1 MLTGELTNL
10 RAVERDDAVLIH
22 GWFDDPE
29 AMSWWGN
36 PTPVISLHL
45 LQQQLHIWLED
56 ERTIGHPV
64 GFIVATLDGEAV
76 GFVLLSDL
84 QPIDRN
90 AELSIV
96 LDLAYRGQGLG
107 GDALET
113 LIAVAFDQWGLHR
126 LTARCEAVNER
137 AHAFFQQH
145 GFRLEGRLR
154 DARFVDGGWQDVLI
168 FGRVRE
174 AGELDD

>member
-36 PTPVISLHL
+36 PAPVLSLHL

-56 ERTIGHPV
+56 ERTRGHPV
-64 GFIVATLDGEAV
+64 GFVIETLEGEAA
-76 GFVLLSDL
+76 GLILLSDL
-84 QPIDRN
+84 QPVDRT
-90 AELSIV
+90 AELSIM
-96 LDLAYRGQGLG
+96 LDSANRRQGLG
-107 GDALET
+107 SDALKT
-113 LIAVAFDQWGLHR
+113 LVATAFDQWGLHR
-126 LTARCEAVNER
+126 LTARCEAANEP
-137 AHAFFQQH
+137 AHAFFQRH

-154 DARFVDGGWQDVLI
+154 EARFIDGGWQDVLI

-174 AGELDD
+174 AGESNE